1 MIDLGYERIIVF
13 EDDIRF
19 SISSATITDK
29 MTDFRNMHAYCLE
42 NMRDLHTGTS
52 LTTFLPNNTVLAEE
66 KLLIRFE
73 PEFLENMDSLYEE
86 LDRLKLDWDLVYLGR
101 KILENVHEPFVEGSE
116 FILRPDYT
124 YWTLSYL
131 LSR

>member
-1 MIDLGYERIIVF
+1 M
-13 EDDIRF
+13 
-19 SISSATITDK
+19 
-29 MTDFRNMHAYCLE
+29 
-42 NMRDLHTGTS
+42 
-52 LTTFLPNNTVLAEE
+52 TTFLPNSTVLAEE

>member
-1 MIDLGYERIIVF
+1 
-13 EDDIRF
+13 
-19 SISSATITDK
+19 
-29 MTDFRNMHAYCLE
+29 
-42 NMRDLHTGTS
+42 
-52 LTTFLPNNTVLAEE
+52 
-66 KLLIRFE
+66 
-73 PEFLENMDSLYEE
+73 MDSLYEE

-124 YWTLSYL
+124 YWTLAYL